1 MYYRQINRKLIDFP
15 PSSVL
20 HATQLSGFPFTIHV
34 NTRESL
40 RLEEPVPVARSVCI
54 GTGTLFEFECAST
67 GLIVVDFLRR
77 VHEALYD
84 RYVGSVF

>member
-1 MYYRQINRKLIDFP
+1 MLLK
-15 PSSVL
+15 
-20 HATQLSGFPFTIHV
+20 LSGFPFTIHV

-40 RLEEPVPVARSVCI
+40 RLEEPAPAPAARSVCI